1 MRANSVPELTRKPV
15 DGSHTEER
23 GEEKRNPPGV
33 STGGSQMRVNAG
45 AGDAT
50 GADFASAFLA
60 MIQARLLVNEV
71 VDLSDRIHEAHVQDK
86 PSPLTPEGRK
96 RDISIF
102 SEAFEIYRSSWPRK
116 VRLRFKDLT
125 GQHFEDFETS
135 LEALGEALYDG
146 IERPGPVVTMITPA
160 TFAGELA
167 E

>member
-60 MIQARLLVNEV
+60 VIQARFRVNEV
-71 VDLSDRIHEAHVQDK
+71 VNLSERIHEAHVQGK

-96 RDISIF
+96 NDIPIF
-102 SEAFEIYRSSWPRK
+102 CEAFEVYQASWPRT
-116 VRLRFKDLT
+116 VRLHFKDLT

-135 LEALGEALYDG
+135 LEALGEALYAG
-146 IERPGPVVTMITPA
+146 AERPGPVVTMITPA
-160 TFAGELA
+160 TFAEELA